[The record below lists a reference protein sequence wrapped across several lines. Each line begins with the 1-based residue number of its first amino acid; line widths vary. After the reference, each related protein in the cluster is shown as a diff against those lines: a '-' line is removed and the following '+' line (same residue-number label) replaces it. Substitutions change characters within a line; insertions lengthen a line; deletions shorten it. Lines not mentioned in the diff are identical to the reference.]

1 MAETKREQLTK
12 LVSGLDTERQSF
24 ISHWR
29 DIADHVLP
37 RRPQWLLTD
46 TNRGERRNQ
55 KIIDETG
62 ALAARA
68 LSAGMMAGM
77 TSPAR
82 EWKRLT
88 THDPDLAEYGPVKD
102 WLHLVDSR
110 MSSIFSR
117 SNLYTAFPQLYGD
130 GGVFGTATMIVE
142 EDFDKTLRTFVFP
155 IGSYYLALDDKLK
168 VAVFA
173 REFRLT
179 VRQLVMKFGVTTE
192 SGAPDW
198 SKFSA
203 QVKSLYDNST
213 YDTWIDCQHAIRPNA
228 EYRERSLTSKR
239 FESCYWEKGN
249 QGGDKEDRFLRESG
263 YNRFPVLAAR
273 WEVTGEDVY
282 GTNCPGMMAL
292 GSIKQVQTG
301 EKRIMQAVEKMVNP
315 ALVGPTSLRQHKV
328 TQLPGDVNYLD
339 ERDGMKGLRPLHEVN
354 FKVAEMEEKQRQK
367 REIINECFFKNLF
380 LMFTNL
386 AKGQSTATEINARQE
401 EKLILGSVLEQF
413 NQDIYDPLIDL
424 TFDYMARQGQVP
436 PPPRELQ
443 GQELKVEYVSI
454 MHQAMKVSGLS
465 SIDRLTNF
473 VGGLAGLNPAVID
486 KYDLDQAVDEYA
498 EILGTPPR
506 IVRPDDAVEEIR
518 AQRAQ
523 QQQAAQQLA
532 AMQAGAKTAKDLSGA
547 DMSGDNALTR
557 MSRQSNAGALVAA

>member
-1 MAETKREQLTK
+1 MAQTKRQQLTT
-12 LVSGLDTERQSF
+12 LVASLTQERQSHLA
-24 ISHWR
+24 HWR
-29 DIADHVLP
+29 DIADYMMP

-55 KIIDETG
+55 KIVDETG
-62 ALAARA
+62 ALAARV

-82 EWKRLT
+82 EWFRLT

-110 MSSIFSR
+110 MTSIFSR

-130 GGVFGTATMIVE
+130 AGVFGTSPMLVE
-142 EDFDKTLRTFVFP
+142 EDFDKTMRTFVFP
-155 IGSYYLALDDKLK
+155 IGSYLLALDDRLK

-179 VRQLVMKFGVTTE
+179 VRQLVMKFGMTTR

-198 SKFSA
+198 SKFS
-203 QVKSLYDNST
+203 QTVKSAYDNGN
-213 YDTWIDCQHAIRPNA
+213 YDQWVDCQHVIQPNA
-228 EYRERSLTSKR
+228 DYRERSLTSKP
-239 FESCYWEKGN
+239 FASCYWEKGN
-249 QGGDKEDRFLRESG
+249 QGNQDVFLRESG
-263 YNRFPVLAAR
+263 YDRFPVLAAR

-292 GSIKQVQTG
+292 GSVKQVQTG

-315 ALVGPTSLRQHKV
+315 PLVGPTALRQQKV
-328 TQLPGDVNYLD
+328 TMLPGDVNYLD
-339 ERDGMKGLRPLHEVN
+339 EREGQKGLRPLHEVV
-354 FKVAEMEEKQRQK
+354 FRVQEMEEKQRQK
-367 REIINECFFKNLF
+367 RDIINECFFKNLF
-380 LMFTNL
+380 LMFTNMG
-386 AKGQSTATEINARQE
+386 KTGITATEINARQE
-401 EKLILGSVLEQF
+401 EKLILGSVLEQL
-413 NQDIYDPLIDL
+413 NQDVYDPLIDL
-424 TFDYMARQGQVP
+424 TFDYMVRQGQVP

-443 GQELKVEYVSI
+443 GQALKVEYVSI
-454 MHQAMKVSGLS
+454 LHQSMKVAGLS
-465 SIDRLTNF
+465 SIDRLTSY
-473 VGGLAGLNPAVID
+473 VGGLAGLHPDVVD
-486 KYDLDQAVDEYA
+486 KFDLDQAVDEYA

-506 IVRPDDAVEEIR
+506 IVRPDDQVEEIR

-523 QQQAAQQLA
+523 QQQAAAQMA
-532 AMQAGAKTAKDLSGA
+532 AMQTGAKTAKDLSGA

-557 MSRQSNAGALVAA
+557 MTQQSKAGALVPA